1 MSGKLLGSVTLFVC
15 KCRRD
20 ESPRPNTAPPLIWDI
35 GEAKNYIKGA
45 LFMGKKLLA
54 LVAVCAMMFTMSTT
68 ALAAAPDDA
77 AQEVQVQESVV
88 ARASNYFTGGT
99 GTLNTMAGNPSKLD
113 PVSSGS
119 VPDNSSVTNVEV
131 HVSVS
136 RGSMPFYLVVVSPDG
151 YQAERYVSAT
161 TTLNFDEFNGKDPY
175 GKWFIYIYN
184 MGSAFVDVS
193 TATARMTVQYN
204 Y

>member
-68 ALAAAPDDA
+68 ALAVAPDDA

-88 ARASNYFTGGT
+88 ARATNYFTGGT
-99 GTLNTMAGNPSKLD
+99 GTLNTMAGKPSKLD

-119 VPDNSSVTNVEV
+119 VPDKSSVTDVEV

-136 RGSMPFYLVVVSPDG
+136 RGSIPFYLVVTAPDG
-151 YQAERYVSAT
+151 TWAERYVGAT
-161 TTLNFDEFNGKDPY
+161 TTLKFDEFKDCSPS
-175 GKWFIYIYN
+175 GKWFIQIYN
-184 MGSAFVDVS
+184 TGSVFTDVS
-193 TATARMTVQYN
+193 TATARMTVWYN

>member
-88 ARASNYFTGGT
+88 ARATNYFTGGT
-99 GTLNTMAGNPSKLD
+99 GTLNTMAGKPSKLD

-119 VPDNSSVTNVEV
+119 VPDKSSVTDVEV

-136 RGSMPFYLVVVSPDG
+136 RGSIPFYLVVTAPDG
-151 YQAERYVSAT
+151 TWAERYVGAT
-161 TTLNFDEFNGKDPY
+161 TTLKFDEFKDCSPS
-175 GKWFIYIYN
+175 GKWFIQIYN
-184 MGSAFVDVS
+184 TGSVFTDVS
-193 TATARMTVQYN
+193 TATARMTVWYN